1 MEVDSLISG
10 NKTLDNKSYLSLN
23 YVYRK
28 VIIKESFENSKKE
41 LRSLNYEKIAKYYMK
56 HMNLKLLLESIFKLK
71 KSLNKNNPL
80 LKYIKDVQPY
90 NLISINI
97 DITSNEPLLKEYYKN
112 KKANKIK
119 INSSKKEKIINF
131 VGKKRNFY
139 YGRMCNIDYKRIIHN
154 RKEKII
160 LIQKHIRGFLSK
172 KIIDEEVNKII
183 AKRIINK
190 ILIIQRAVKN
200 FLTRKKSLDKLI
212 VNVIH
217 KERIIKSNKITDI
230 LSLYHYR
237 NLYKKNLIIKK
248 ILKVRND
255 SVLLI
260 QNKFRL
266 LIFTKKV
273 KEIINKEKKSYVLTY
288 PYKAENVQIKIYMNM
303 SYKLYNYFI
312 CPIRKYFILYIDKG
326 SIDSGEY
333 LCHMIVN
340 NNIILDKRYKYIV
353 DKNNI
358 LYNLI
363 YIGQPPLLPI
373 KVNLKSDKKDK
384 DKVKKKYNNNDII
397 DDNDFY
403 FYCYNDNSNST
414 NSYSTKSNHEKKKNK
429 LFTKTSKKANYLKE
443 NINEIKINKFL
454 NQNEK
459 EDKNEKTSIYNSLSK
474 LNNFMNINT
483 EFISPKKICVRH
495 YDFEKYF
502 KEMVSKKGKETE
514 ENENNISFESLTSKK
529 DGSSQSQQIK
539 YGDILDELSPS
550 LSSSIS
556 NFSVNNIDSYSKRT
570 HRTKFYS
577 NFSEKFPINKSK
589 INNPSNSYSNS
600 NNITVNTTFSN
611 RNLIKQNIVNINLY

>member
-403 FYCYNDNSNST
+403 FYCYNDNSHST
-414 NSYSTKSNHEKKKNK
+414 NSLSTKSDHDKNRIKEENNLYKISNQNLQNINKYLKQNKKAKIVKNK
-429 LFTKTSKKANYLKE
+429 GKIPVPPSE
-443 NINEIKINKFL
+443 NK
-454 NQNEK
+454 
-459 EDKNEKTSIYNSLSK
+459 YNNLID
-474 LNNFMNINT
+474 INT
-483 EFISPKKICVRH
+483 GNFNKNKIYVKQRNFESYFRDLISKFKEPKSKQSISSYDNKISQREEDLENKKI
-495 YDFEKYF
+495 KY
-502 KEMVSKKGKETE
+502 S
-514 ENENNISFESLTSKK
+514 N
-529 DGSSQSQQIK
+529 
-539 YGDILDELSPS
+539 ILDELS
-550 LSSSIS
+550 SSIS
-556 NFSVNNIDSYSKRT
+556 STKSNISMKKLNSYSKKT
-570 HRTKFYS
+570 HRAKFNS
-577 NFSEKFPINKSK
+577 NLSVRLSSKKNSPKSK
-589 INNPSNSYSNS
+589 NNS
-600 NNITVNTTFSN
+600 NTLTINANHNF
-611 RNLIKQNIVNINLY
+611 RNKIFKIK

>member
-97 DITSNEPLLKEYYKN
+97 DITSNESLLKEYYKN
-112 KKANKIK
+112 KNTNKVK

-139 YGRMCNIDYKRIIHN
+139 FGRICNIDYKRIIHN

-172 KIIDEEVNKII
+172 KIIDEEVNKLI

-230 LSLYHYR
+230 FSLYHYR

-288 PYKAENVQIKIYMNM
+288 PYKAESVQIKIYLNM

-312 CPIRKYFILYIDKG
+312 CPIRKYFVLYIDKD

-384 DKVKKKYNNNDII
+384 EKKKYKNNDII

-403 FYCYNDNSNST
+403 FYCYNDNSHST
-414 NSYSTKSNHEKKKNK
+414 NSLSTKSDHDKNRIKEENNLYKISNQNIQNINKYLKQNKKAKIVKNK
-429 LFTKTSKKANYLKE
+429 GKIPVPPSENKYNNFIDTNTG
-443 NINEIKINKFL
+443 NINKNKIYVKQRDFESYFRDLISKFKEPKPKQSISSYDNKIS
-454 NQNEK
+454 QRE
-459 EDKNEKTSIYNSLSK
+459 EDLEN
-474 LNNFMNINT
+474 
-483 EFISPKKICVRH
+483 KKI
-495 YDFEKYF
+495 KY
-502 KEMVSKKGKETE
+502 S
-514 ENENNISFESLTSKK
+514 N
-529 DGSSQSQQIK
+529 
-539 YGDILDELSPS
+539 ILDELS
-550 LSSSIS
+550 SSIS
-556 NFSVNNIDSYSKRT
+556 STKSNISMKKLNSYSKKT
-570 HRTKFYS
+570 HRAKFSS
-577 NFSEKFPINKSK
+577 NLSVRLSSKKNSPKSK
-589 INNPSNSYSNS
+589 NSSNTLTINAKHN
-600 NNITVNTTFSN
+600 F
-611 RNLIKQNIVNINLY
+611 RNKIFKIK

>member
-230 LSLYHYR
+230 FSLYHYR

-403 FYCYNDNSNST
+403 FYCYNDNSHST
-414 NSYSTKSNHEKKKNK
+414 NSLSTKSDHDKNRIKEENNLYKISNQNLQNINKYLKQNKKAKIVKNK
-429 LFTKTSKKANYLKE
+429 GKIPVPPSE
-443 NINEIKINKFL
+443 NK
-454 NQNEK
+454 
-459 EDKNEKTSIYNSLSK
+459 YNNLID
-474 LNNFMNINT
+474 INT
-483 EFISPKKICVRH
+483 GNFNKNKIYVKQRNFESYFRDLISKFKEPKSKQSISSYDNKISQREEDLENKKI
-495 YDFEKYF
+495 KY
-502 KEMVSKKGKETE
+502 S
-514 ENENNISFESLTSKK
+514 N
-529 DGSSQSQQIK
+529 
-539 YGDILDELSPS
+539 ILDELS
-550 LSSSIS
+550 SSIS
-556 NFSVNNIDSYSKRT
+556 STKSNISMKKLNSYSKKT
-570 HRTKFYS
+570 HRAKFNS
-577 NFSEKFPINKSK
+577 NLSVRLSSKKNSPKSK
-589 INNPSNSYSNS
+589 NNS
-600 NNITVNTTFSN
+600 NTLTINANHNF
-611 RNLIKQNIVNINLY
+611 RNKIFKIK